1 MMNDIDLSKWTT
13 AAKEK
18 AGLIPAR
25 PRENRYG
32 PIPTPVQQT
41 TPPKPTETPN
51 VELRGAA
58 LLRRPA

>member
-51 VELRGAA
+51 VKLRGA
-58 LLRRPA
+58 L